1 MKINRKKIWSL
12 TWPVIIANL
21 TIPLVGLTD
30 TIIMG
35 HMPNSVY
42 IASIA
47 IGGLIFNFIYAGLNF
62 FRMGTTGIVAQ
73 KLGEKNA
80 EEIFL
85 SFLRPLILSLIIGFL
100 IILTKKII
108 FQFSIYVLNPEN
120 QIEQYLKEYFYIRII
135 GIPAGLVNLVF
146 LGWFFGLQ
154 KSKFV
159 MLQII
164 IINISNIFF
173 SFYLSVVL
181 KQGIYGVAL
190 GSVLA
195 QLSGFLISILIFLK
209 FYKNLNINIPVFKN
223 ILLLKP
229 ILQLFNISKDL
240 FLRTISLLIAKAFL
254 FKKAIT
260 IGVNE
265 LATIE
270 ILIVI
275 FSISSSILDAFAH
288 TAETTV
294 GNAIGS
300 KNRLKLKKSII
311 YSSEIAF
318 VFSILISLILY
329 IFKEQIIFLIT
340 DIDVL
345 KILLN
350 NIWFLVV
357 LTPIISV
364 LAFQLDGIFI
374 GATLSKE
381 MRDSMILSGILF
393 YVLLEFVV
401 KESLN
406 IENLYFCFLF
416 FLFARGVI
424 LSFYIQ
430 KLFNLTNIKTS

>member
-1 MKINRKKIWSL
+1 MIINRKKIWSL

-35 HMPNSVY
+35 HMPNSIY
-42 IASIA
+42 IAAIA
-47 IGGLIFNFIYAGLNF
+47 IGSLIFNFIYAGLNF

-73 KLGEKNA
+73 KLGEKDY

-85 SFLRPLILSLIIGFL
+85 SFLRPLILSLTIGFSL
-100 IILTKKII
+100 ILLKKII
-108 FQFSIYVLNPEN
+108 FDFSIYILNPTDL
-120 QIEQYLKEYFYIRII
+120 IEKYLKEYFYIRII
-135 GIPAGLVNLVF
+135 GLPAGLVNLVF

-154 KSKFV
+154 KSKSV

-164 IINISNIFF
+164 IINTTNIFF
-173 SFYLSVVL
+173 SFYFSVIL
-181 KQGIYGVAL
+181 NQGIYGVAI

-195 QLSGFLISILIFLK
+195 QLFGLIISILIFIK
-209 FYKNLNINIPVFKN
+209 HYKNLKTYPLVLHNIF
-223 ILLLKP
+223 LLKP
-229 ILQLFNISKDL
+229 ILKLFNISKDL
-240 FLRTISLLIAKAFL
+240 FIRTISLLIAKVFL
-254 FKKAIT
+254 FKKAIV

-294 GNAIGS
+294 GNATGS
-300 KNRLKLKKSII
+300 KNRLKLKKSIM
-311 YSSEIAF
+311 YSSEIALI
-318 VFSILISLILY
+318 FSVLISLSLY
-329 IFKEQIIFLIT
+329 IFQEKIIFLIT

-345 KILLN
+345 RILLK
-350 NIWFLVV
+350 NIWLLVV

-364 LAFQLDGIFI
+364 FAFQLDGIFI
-374 GATLSKE
+374 GATLTKE
-381 MRDSMILSGILF
+381 MRDSMILSGVIF
-393 YVLLEFVV
+393 YLLLEFVG

-406 IENLYFCFLF
+406 IENLYSCFLF
-416 FLFARGVI
+416 FLFSRGVI
-424 LSFYIQ
+424 LSFYI
-430 KLFNLTNIKTS
+430 KKVFNLTNLKT

>member
-1 MKINRKKIWSL
+1 MKIYRKKIWSL

-42 IASIA
+42 IAAIA
-47 IGGLIFNFIYAGLNF
+47 LGGLIFNFIYAGLNF

-73 KLGEKNA
+73 KLGEKNS
-80 EEIFL
+80 EEVLL

-100 IILTKKII
+100 LILVKRII
-108 FQFSIYVLNPEN
+108 FEFSIYILNPEN
-120 QIEQYLKEYFYIRII
+120 IIENYLKEYFYIRII

-154 KSKFV
+154 KSKSV

-164 IINISNIFF
+164 IINSTNIFF
-173 SFYLSVVL
+173 SFYLSVIL

-195 QLSGFLISILIFLK
+195 QLSGLIISILIFFK
-209 FYKNLNINIPVFKN
+209 HYKSLNFNLLVFKK
-223 ILLLKP
+223 IFLLTP
-229 ILQLFNISKDL
+229 ILKLFNISKDL
-240 FLRTISLLIAKAFL
+240 FLRTISLLIAKVFI

-300 KNRLKLKKSII
+300 KNRSKLKKSII
-311 YSSEIAF
+311 YSSEIAL
-318 VFSILISLILY
+318 VFSILISLALY
-329 IFKEQIIFLIT
+329 IFKEEIIFLIT
-340 DIDVL
+340 DIN
-345 KILLN
+345 ILRTLLS

-357 LTPIISV
+357 LTPIVSV

-374 GATLSKE
+374 GATLTKE

-406 IENLYFCFLF
+406 IENLYSCFLF
-416 FLFARGVI
+416 FLFSRGVI
-424 LSFYIQ
+424 LSFYFHKI
-430 KLFNLTNIKTS
+430 FNLTTIKT

>member
-1 MKINRKKIWSL
+1 MKIYRKKIWSL

-42 IASIA
+42 IAAIA
-47 IGGLIFNFIYAGLNF
+47 LGGLIFNFIYAGLNF

-73 KLGEKNA
+73 KLGEKNS
-80 EEIFL
+80 EEILL

-100 IILTKKII
+100 LISVKRII
-108 FQFSIYVLNPEN
+108 FEFSIYILNPEN
-120 QIEQYLKEYFYIRII
+120 IIENYLKEYFYIRII

-154 KSKFV
+154 KSKSV

-164 IINISNIFF
+164 IINSTNIFF
-173 SFYLSVVL
+173 SFYLSVIL

-195 QLSGFLISILIFLK
+195 QLSGLIISILIFFK
-209 FYKNLNINIPVFKN
+209 HYKKLNFNLLVFKN
-223 ILLLKP
+223 IFLLTP
-229 ILQLFNISKDL
+229 ILKLFNISKDL
-240 FLRTISLLIAKAFL
+240 FLRTISLLIAKVFI

-300 KNRLKLKKSII
+300 KNRSKLKKSII
-311 YSSEIAF
+311 YSSEIAL
-318 VFSILISLILY
+318 VFSILISLALY
-329 IFKEQIIFLIT
+329 IFKEEIIFLIT
-340 DIDVL
+340 DINVL
-345 KILLN
+345 RILLS

-357 LTPIISV
+357 LTPIVSV

-374 GATLSKE
+374 GATLTKE

-406 IENLYFCFLF
+406 IENLYSCFLF
-416 FLFARGVI
+416 FLFSRGVI
-424 LSFYIQ
+424 LSFYFHKI
-430 KLFNLTNIKTS
+430 FNLTSIKT

>member
-1 MKINRKKIWSL
+1 MIINRKKIWSL

-35 HMPNSVY
+35 HMPNSFY

-47 IGGLIFNFIYAGLNF
+47 IGSLIFNFIYAGLNF

-73 KLGEKNA
+73 KLGEKNY

-100 IILTKKII
+100 LVSLKKII
-108 FQFSIYVLNPEN
+108 FDFSIYILNPEDP
-120 QIEQYLKEYFYIRII
+120 IKKYLKEYFYIRII
-135 GIPAGLVNLVF
+135 GLPAGLLNLVF

-154 KSKFV
+154 KSKSV

-164 IINISNIFF
+164 IINTANIFF
-173 SFYLSVVL
+173 SFYFSVIL

-190 GSVLA
+190 GSVLG
-195 QLSGFLISILIFLK
+195 QLFGLMISILIIFK
-209 FYKNLNINIPVFKN
+209 HYKNLKTNSLVLKN
-223 ILLLKP
+223 IFLLKP
-229 ILQLFNISKDL
+229 ILKLFNISKDL
-240 FLRTISLLIAKAFL
+240 FIRTISLLIAKVFL
-254 FKKAIT
+254 FKKAIA

-294 GNAIGS
+294 GNATGS
-300 KNRLKLKKSII
+300 KNRLKLKQSIM
-311 YSSEIAF
+311 YSSEIALI
-318 VFSILISLILY
+318 FSVLISVSLY
-329 IFKEQIIFLIT
+329 IFQEKIIFLIT

-345 KILLN
+345 RILLK
-350 NIWFLVV
+350 NIWLLVV

-364 LAFQLDGIFI
+364 FAFQLDGIFI
-374 GATLSKE
+374 GATLTKE
-381 MRDSMILSGILF
+381 MRDSMILSGVLF
-393 YVLLEFVV
+393 YVLLEFVG
-401 KESLN
+401 KERLN
-406 IENLYFCFLF
+406 IENLYSCFLF
-416 FLFARGVI
+416 FLFSRGVI
-424 LSFYIQ
+424 LSFYI
-430 KLFNLTNIKTS
+430 KKVFNLTKVKT